1 MVWIILAIIF
11 FILYFV
17 LHISADR
24 YDSENPV
31 RKETVRQKTK
41 AKSAF
46 WNELKKITQRKLKN
60 LLK

>member
-11 FILYFV
+11 LYLV

-46 WNELKKITQRKLKN
+46 WNEF
-60 LLK
+60 

>member
-11 FILYFV
+11 LYLV

-46 WNELKKITQRKLKN
+46 WNEFKKITQRKLKN